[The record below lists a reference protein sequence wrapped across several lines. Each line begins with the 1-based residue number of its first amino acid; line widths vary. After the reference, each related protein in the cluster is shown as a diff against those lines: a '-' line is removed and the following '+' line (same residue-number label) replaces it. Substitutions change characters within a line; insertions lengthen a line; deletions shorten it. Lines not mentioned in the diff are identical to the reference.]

1 MRKLYDFFRKH
12 RYVIFL
18 ALRELLWKV
27 GKWNNERLEGFVRD
41 NRIESVMFLGFR
53 DGIPELLA
61 ASDILVSV

>member
-1 MRKLYDFFRKH
+1 M
-12 RYVIFL
+12 IFL